1 MSQSTFTIGYVPCA
15 KSSWADAR
23 LDDIRIHGLAILKEA
38 MPDTTVAGGEK
49 LITTDQEA
57 ADLTETLAQSQ
68 VDVLVVHFTTFALG
82 TIVPM
87 LAKRLKVPVIFWS
100 MPEPPMQGGRLSA
113 NSFCAVNM
121 NAHTLWKL
129 GHDYLHVH
137 ADIDEVLLMLQG
149 QLKVCACV
157 KRLSQLKL
165 GLVGNRVPGF
175 YTSDANELLLRRELG
190 VEIELITLYELVE
203 LSRKID
209 PTLQQQGLV
218 QLTQSASNNDASQD
232 ELDKSAALYQAFMQL
247 KDKYQLDSFAIRC
260 WPEFGD
266 LFGVGVCAV
275 SSMLNDIGILSGC
288 EGDVY
293 GTVTMAIQHALS
305 GNLPFFCDL
314 ISIDGE
320 NNTGIT
326 WHCGAAPQSLC
337 SADTKPQLH
346 KHSIID
352 GGEKKGVTV
361 EFPLKPGRVTIA
373 RLSENQTGDG
383 YRMLITTGT
392 AIQTPQLLRGN
403 PLQIKFDVD
412 LPTLA
417 QTLVYQ
423 GFEHH
428 FSVVHGEIGDQLV
441 DLCRVMNIEPI
452 VLN

>member
-1 MSQSTFTIGYVPCA
+1 MSQHKFTIGYVPCA

-23 LDDIRIHGLAILKEA
+23 LDQIREQGLAVLKEA
-38 MPDTTVAGGEK
+38 MPDATVAGGDA

-57 ADLTETLAQSQ
+57 DQLADTFAQSQ
-68 VDVLVVHFTTFALG
+68 VDVLVIHFTTFALG

-87 LAKRLKVPVIFWS
+87 LAKRLKVPVVFWS

-137 ADIDEVLLMLQG
+137 ADMNEALPKLQG
-149 QLKVCACV
+149 QLKVCACR
-157 KRLSQLKL
+157 KQLSQFKL
-165 GLVGNRVPGF
+165 GLLGNRVPGF

-190 VEIELITLYELVE
+190 VEIELITLWELVE

-209 PTLQQQGLV
+209 PSLQQQGLV
-218 QLTQSASNNDASQD
+218 QLTQSASNHGVESE
-232 ELDKSAALYQAFMQL
+232 ELNKSAALYQALMQL
-247 KDKYQLDSFAIRC
+247 KDKYQLDSFAVRC

-266 LFGVGVCAV
+266 LFGVSVCAV
-275 SSMLNDIGILSGC
+275 SSMLNDIAIPVGC

-293 GTVTMAIQHALS
+293 GTLTMAIQHTLT

-314 ISIDGE
+314 ISIDGD
-320 NNTGIT
+320 NNTGVT
-326 WHCGAAPQSLC
+326 WHCGAAPKSLC
-337 SADTKPQLH
+337 STDAEPQLH

-352 GGEKKGVTV
+352 GGEVKGITV
-361 EFPLKPGRVTIA
+361 EFPIKPGRVTMA

-383 YRMLITTGT
+383 YRMLITSGT
-392 AIQTPQLLRGN
+392 AEKTSQLLRGN
-403 PLQIKFDVD
+403 PMQIKFDVD

-428 FSVVHGEIGDQLV
+428 FSVVHGEIVPQLI
-441 DLCRVMNIEPI
+441 DLCRLLKIEP
-452 VLN
+452 VVMS